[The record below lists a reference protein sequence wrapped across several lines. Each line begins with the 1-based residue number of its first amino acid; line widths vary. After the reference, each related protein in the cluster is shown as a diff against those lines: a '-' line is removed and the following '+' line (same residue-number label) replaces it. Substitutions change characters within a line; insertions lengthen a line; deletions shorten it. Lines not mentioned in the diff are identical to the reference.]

1 MSIIAI
7 QEFSV
12 VSKKKTKKLK
22 RKKSYSDKFKIDE
35 DTLELIEKLNSQID
49 KAEIEAKKA
58 AMTYIVR
65 KWNRKE
71 QVNFSYLISNFDK
84 ITKKWIELQSVW
96 WFGIYL

>member
-65 KWNRKE
+65 K
-71 QVNFSYLISNFDK
+71 
-84 ITKKWIELQSVW
+84 
-96 WFGIYL
+96 

>member
-12 VSKKKTKKLK
+12 ISKKKTKKLK
-22 RKKSYSDKFKIDE
+22 GKKSYSEEFKIDE
-35 DTLELIEKLNSQID
+35 ETLELIEELNSQID

-65 KWNRKE
+65 K
-71 QVNFSYLISNFDK
+71 
-84 ITKKWIELQSVW
+84 
-96 WFGIYL
+96 